1 MGSKWAAHLR
11 GNREEPRRIL
21 PFPIAADMFA
31 HGVRWVLISL
41 AGVNV
46 ATGALIA
53 CILVS
58 VMVTPV
64 VDRLHP
70 AVRYAR
76 LFHRRLDDSGLLS
89 FPSSKCDRRT
99 RLDGPRAPATLLTN
113 IGANGVTALLV
124 ILAMTFGLI
133 LPRVPAS

>member
-1 MGSKWAAHLR
+1 
-11 GNREEPRRIL
+11 
-21 PFPIAADMFA
+21 
-31 HGVRWVLISL
+31 
-41 AGVNV
+41 
-46 ATGALIA
+46 
-53 CILVS
+53 
-58 VMVTPV
+58 MVTPV

-76 LFHRRLDDSGLLS
+76 LFHRRLASF

-133 LPRVPAS
+133 LPRVLLEDRS